1 MVIYYSQGPG
11 IETEPE
17 TRDVLNCVAKGDY
30 ALLDYFVLA
39 ILLFFAFG
47 GSAFA
52 SSQLT
57 PISRH
62 EVSNGV
68 GRIFPMYHGPSAVVF
83 FSKNVL
89 VIDSSKKH
97 LAYKSAVTNMPIWHR
112 MIGGSENENAIFI
125 KEGAFA
131 SGEEPSVWTEAP
143 WHYWMRFFS
152 FIGFAIIGVIGFALL
167 KRR

>member
-1 MVIYYSQGPG
+1 MIADPAVSDGGFLGRLCPPSSG
-11 IETEPE
+11 GE
-17 TRDVLNCVAKGDY
+17 GDY

-62 EVSNGV
+62 KGASESGYYNCG
-68 GRIFPMYHGPSAVVF
+68 
-83 FSKNVL
+83 
-89 VIDSSKKH
+89 DSS
-97 LAYKSAVTNMPIWHR
+97 
-112 MIGGSENENAIFI
+112 NENAIFI